1 MVAVLPER
9 RTGRRKAGWAAGAD
23 WKGCRAEAAGT
34 RTGRNAGEDPGAKPG
49 LRAAAA
55 APEGSDAHAAMLLQ
69 GFAMAAH
76 RPAEWLTVKGRAKRD
91 LATERCNGHQ
101 LARTT

>member
-1 MVAVLPER
+1 LLSFQNAAPAAEGGVG
-9 RTGRRKAGWAAGAD
+9 GRSGR
-23 WKGCRAEAAGT
+23 KGCRAEAAGT
-34 RTGRNAGEDPGAKPG
+34 RTGRNAVEDPGCKPG

-76 RPAEWLTVKGRAKRD
+76 RPAEWLTVKGWAKRD